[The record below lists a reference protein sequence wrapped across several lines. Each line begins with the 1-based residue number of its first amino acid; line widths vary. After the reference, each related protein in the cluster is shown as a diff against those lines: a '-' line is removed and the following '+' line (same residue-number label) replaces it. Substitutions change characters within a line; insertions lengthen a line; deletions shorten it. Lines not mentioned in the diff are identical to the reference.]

1 MSEIACYM
9 DAVAE
14 RSGIRGSGEYHGN
27 KISGDSIPKD
37 GRKEDESAINRQD
50 QDEQTCLVQCYLQW
64 QPLLTALHA
73 DFEINCLTGNIDER
87 DGRGQRSG
95 PLHTLLLFAEDP
107 HYAGVH
113 QFLLKQYSAGGSI
126 DANSLPHTNPVDS
139 DKYPDRNSKTMHG
152 ADLRCS
158 VRTEPP

>member
-50 QDEQTCLVQCYLQW
+50 QDEQTRLVQCYLQW

-73 DFEINCLTGNIDER
+73 DFEINCLTGNTDER
-87 DGRGQRSG
+87 DGRGAALG
-95 PLHTLLLFAEDP
+95 ALHTLLLFAEDP
-107 HYAGVH
+107 TMLECINFCLNNTV
-113 QFLLKQYSAGGSI
+113 QGGALTLI
-126 DANSLPHTNPVDS
+126 L
-139 DKYPDRNSKTMHG
+139 YRI
-152 ADLRCS
+152 LIQ
-158 VRTEPP
+158 